1 MKTTS
6 LHTFMTKQQLHSTN
20 NSFLE

>member
-20 NSFLE
+20 NSFLG

>member
-1 MKTTS
+1 
-6 LHTFMTKQQLHSTN
+6 MTKQQLHSTN